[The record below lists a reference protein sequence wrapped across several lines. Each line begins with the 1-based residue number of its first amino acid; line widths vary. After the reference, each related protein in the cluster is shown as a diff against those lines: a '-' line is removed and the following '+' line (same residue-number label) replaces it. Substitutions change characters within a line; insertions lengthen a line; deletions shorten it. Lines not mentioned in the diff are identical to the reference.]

1 TATFSLIGDPIPGLT
16 LNPDGSWSFDPD
28 DAAYDS
34 LADGEQ
40 LTITVPYQVSD
51 GIGATATS
59 SFLIKLNG
67 TNLAP
72 TLDAPLAAPTLREG
86 DGAFALNLL
95 TGARDPDTG
104 SLASLLSISDIT
116 YSIDGANPSSEV
128 PDGLVLNGAVLVV
141 DPSHSAF
148 EHLAEGDT
156 LTVVVSYSIADAQGA
171 TVAQT
176 ATVTITGSNNAPT
189 ITLAADQAATEA
201 GAAISGQLTAS
212 DPDNADT
219 ATFSLIGDPIPGLTL
234 NPDGSWSFDPA
245 DPAYDDL
252 ADGQILPIPVRYSVT
267 DNNTAS
273 AESVFSILLTGTN
286 DAPSVTLVNADS
298 ASASLSDG
306 ASALVATGTLTA
318 VDPDRTDV
326 LTTSVT
332 SVAIS
337 GIDIAALPSDL
348 TADDNAALKAFLSLL
363 TTTFA
368 ADPDSSSNLAWSFD
382 SSPEAFD
389 FLADGQ
395 TLTLTYA
402 VDVTDSSPAAAT
414 AQQLITIAIT
424 GTNDAPVAT
433 SIAEPAVNE
442 DASPFSIN
450 LLTTASDP
458 DATDSLSVLNLS
470 LSAVDSDGLTV
481 TLPNGA
487 INLDGNTLN
496 VEPSAF
502 NALATDETV
511 QITIQYTVSD
521 GISTINNTA
530 TLTITGTNDSPIVS
544 LIEDDSTSTTLIE
557 T

>member
-1 TATFSLIGDPIPGLT
+1 LTASDPDNADTATFSLIGDPIPGLT

-234 NPDGSWSFDPA
+234 NPDGSWFPPTTISPTDRSFLSQSA
-245 DPAYDDL
+245 
-252 ADGQILPIPVRYSVT
+252 
-267 DNNTAS
+267 TAS
-273 AESVFSILLTGTN
+273 QTTTLHPLSLSSPSSSQAPTTLPPSRSSTPTPQRPHSATAPPLLSPQ
-286 DAPSVTLVNADS
+286 APSRPLIPIAPMSSPPRSPRWPS
-298 ASASLSDG
+298 AASTSRPFP
-306 ASALVATGTLTA
+306 LTS
-318 VDPDRTDV
+318 P
-326 LTTSVT
+326 
-332 SVAIS
+332 
-337 GIDIAALPSDL
+337 
-348 TADDNAALKAFLSLL
+348 L
-363 TTTFA
+363 TTTQHSK
-368 ADPDSSSNLAWSFD
+368 PS
-382 SSPEAFD
+382 
-389 FLADGQ
+389 
-395 TLTLTYA
+395 
-402 VDVTDSSPAAAT
+402 
-414 AQQLITIAIT
+414 
-424 GTNDAPVAT
+424 
-433 SIAEPAVNE
+433 
-442 DASPFSIN
+442 
-450 LLTTASDP
+450 
-458 DATDSLSVLNLS
+458 SLS
-470 LSAVDSDGLTV
+470 
-481 TLPNGA
+481 
-487 INLDGNTLN
+487 
-496 VEPSAF
+496 
-502 NALATDETV
+502 
-511 QITIQYTVSD
+511 
-521 GISTINNTA
+521 
-530 TLTITGTNDSPIVS
+530 
-544 LIEDDSTSTTLIE
+544 
-557 T
+557 